1 MLAVIFQDPT
11 NLKTLIYILAFTCL
25 TNTCY
30 SQNQERTVFI
40 YNVGFGGLTSGIGA
54 VINKP
59 KGANWKKHFAKGF
72 WQGSI
77 GGLLNYSS
85 KKTLYL
91 NNLNQNKAFFWPAKI
106 LHCAG
111 TSIMQNASLNQPFL
125 ENWYLDYGLVR
136 VDFAIHNKDKFK
148 VRLLPAGIY
157 ATIAASRFGKFDLEN
172 TLITGQIVFSNK
184 EMIRYS
190 NGNTTTGVSFGR
202 ALAFTNNKQ
211 VYPNP
216 YRSLAH
222 EIVHQF
228 QYNDYQIFTTWLAP
242 FGQKIKSKSIKT
254 IFTKYVYPDIP
265 FTIISYNL
273 AGRYVN
279 PHYFRNFYE
288 FEAERFSTNSYV
300 PR

>member
-1 MLAVIFQDPT
+1 MF
-11 NLKTLIYILAFTCL
+11 F
-25 TNTCY
+25 
-30 SQNQERTVFI
+30 

-59 KGANWKKHFAKGF
+59 KGANWKRYFVKGF
-72 WQGSI
+72 WQGSV
-77 GGLLNYSS
+77 GGVINYSG

-106 LHCAG
+106 LNSAG
-111 TSIMQNASLNQPFL
+111 TSIMQNASLNELFL

-136 VDFAIHNKDKFK
+136 VDFAIHNKNKFK

-157 ATIAASRFGKFDLEN
+157 ATIAASRFGKFDLET
-172 TLITGQIVFSNK
+172 TLATGQIVFSNK
-184 EMIRYS
+184 EMLRYS

-202 ALAFTNNKQ
+202 ALAFVNNSQ
-211 VYPNP
+211 VYPNM
-216 YRSLAH
+216 YRALAH

-228 QYNDYQIFTTWLAP
+228 QYNDYQIFTTWLSP
-242 FGQKIKSKSIKT
+242 LGQKVKSKTIKT
-254 IFTKYVYPDIP
+254 IFTKYVYPDVP
-265 FTIISYNL
+265 FTLISYNL
-273 AGRYVN
+273 AGRYAN

-288 FEAERFSTNSYV
+288 FEAERFSTNNYV

>member
-1 MLAVIFQDPT
+1 M
-11 NLKTLIYILAFTCL
+11 KTLFFILAFCCSTKTCF
-25 TNTCY
+25 
-30 SQNQERTVFI
+30 SQSQERTVFI
-40 YNVGFGGLTSGIGA
+40 YNVGFGSLTSAIGA

-59 KGANWKKHFAKGF
+59 KGTNWKKHFVKGF

-77 GGLLNYSS
+77 GGLINYSS

-106 LHCAG
+106 LNSAG

-136 VDFAIHNKDKFK
+136 VDFAIHDKEKFK

-157 ATIAASRFGKFDLEN
+157 ATIAASRLGQFDLEN
-172 TLITGQIVFSNK
+172 TLVTGQIVFSSK
-184 EMIRYS
+184 ELLRYP
-190 NGNTTTGVSFGR
+190 NGNTEIGYSFGR
-202 ALAFTNNKQ
+202 GLVFVNNTQ
-211 VYPNP
+211 VYFNK
-216 YRSLAH
+216 YKLLTH

-228 QYNDYQIFTTWLAP
+228 QYNDNQIFTTWLNP
-242 FGQKIKSKSIKT
+242 IGQKIKSKTLKT
-254 IFTKYVYPDIP
+254 IFKKYVYPDLP
-265 FTIISYNL
+265 FSLITYNL
-273 AGRYVN
+273 AGHYSY

>member
-1 MLAVIFQDPT
+1 MKKFL
-11 NLKTLIYILAFTCL
+11 LILSFCILTI
-25 TNTCY
+25 TCY
-30 SQNQERTVFI
+30 SQAQERTVFF

-59 KGANWKKHFAKGF
+59 KGTNWKKYFVKGF
-72 WQGSI
+72 WQGSV

-91 NNLNQNKAFFWPAKI
+91 NNSNKSKAFFWPAKI
-106 LHCAG
+106 LNSAG
-111 TSIMQNASLNQPFL
+111 TSIMQNASLNEPFL

-136 VDFAIHNKDKFK
+136 VDFALHNKNKFK

-172 TLITGQIVFSNK
+172 TLATGQIVFSNK
-184 EMIRYS
+184 EMLRYS

-211 VYPNP
+211 VFPNP
-216 YRSLAH
+216 YRILAH

-228 QYNDYQIFTTWLAP
+228 QYNDYQIFTTWLNP
-242 FGQKIKSKSIKT
+242 LGQKVKSKTIKSV
-254 IFTKYVYPDIP
+254 FTKYVYPDIP

-273 AGRYVN
+273 AGRYAN

>member
-1 MLAVIFQDPT
+1 
-11 NLKTLIYILAFTCL
+11 LKSFLLILSLICL

-30 SQNQERTVFI
+30 SQRQERAIFI

-59 KGANWKKHFAKGF
+59 KGANWKKHFVKGL

-77 GGLLNYSS
+77 GGLINYSS

-91 NNLNQNKAFFWPAKI
+91 NNKYQNKAFFWPAKI
-106 LHCAG
+106 LHSVG

-125 ENWYLDYGLVR
+125 EYWNLDYGLVR
-136 VDFAIHNKDKFK
+136 VDFAIHNKKHFR

-157 ATIAASRFGKFDLEN
+157 ATIAASRLGKFDLEN
-172 TLITGQIVFSNK
+172 TLATGQIVFSRKNL
-184 EMIRYS
+184 MTYT
-190 NGNTTTGVSFGR
+190 NGNTAAGTSFGR
-202 ALAFTNNKQ
+202 GLVFVNNNQ
-211 VYPNP
+211 VYPNK
-216 YRSLAH
+216 YRLLAH

-228 QYNDYQIFTTWLAP
+228 QYNDYQIFTTWLEP
-242 FGQKIKSKSIKT
+242 LGQKIKSKSIKT

-265 FTIISYNL
+265 FTLISYNL
-273 AGRYVN
+273 AGRYAA

>member
-1 MLAVIFQDPT
+1 MKSFL
-11 NLKTLIYILAFTCL
+11 LIISLSCL
-25 TNTCY
+25 TNICF
-30 SQNQERTVFI
+30 SQRQERTVI
-40 YNVGFGGLTSGIGA
+40 VYNVGFGGLTSGIGA

-59 KGANWKKHFAKGF
+59 KGANWKKHFVKGF
-72 WQGSI
+72 WQGSV
-77 GGLLNYSS
+77 GGLINYSS

-91 NNLNQNKAFFWPAKI
+91 NNRYQSKAFFWPAKI
-106 LHCAG
+106 LHSAG

-125 ENWYLDYGLVR
+125 EYWNIDYGLVR
-136 VDFAIHNKDKFK
+136 VDFAIHNKKHFS

-157 ATIAASRFGKFDLEN
+157 ATIAASSFGKFDLEN
-172 TLITGQIVFSNK
+172 TLLTGHIVFSNK
-184 EMIRYS
+184 QLLRYS
-190 NGNTTTGVSFGR
+190 NGNTTAGVSFGR

-216 YRSLAH
+216 FRILAH

-228 QYNDYQIFTTWLAP
+228 QYNDYQILTTWLEP
-242 FGQKIKSKSIKT
+242 LGQRIKSKTIKT
-254 IFTKYVYPDIP
+254 IFTRYVYPDIP
-265 FTIISYNL
+265 FTLISYNL
-273 AGRYVN
+273 AGRYAN

>member
-25 TNTCY
+25 TITCY

-59 KGANWKKHFAKGF
+59 KGANWKKHFVKGF

-77 GGLLNYSS
+77 GGLINYSS

-157 ATIAASRFGKFDLEN
+157 ATIAASRYGKFDLEN
-172 TLITGQIVFSNK
+172 TLATGHIVFSSK
-184 EMIRYS
+184 EMLRYP
-190 NGNTTTGVSFGR
+190 NGNTEIGISFGR
-202 ALAFTNNKQ
+202 GLVFVNNSQ
-211 VYPNP
+211 LYPNK
-216 YRSLAH
+216 YKLLGH

-228 QYNDYQIFTTWLAP
+228 QYNDYQIFTTWLNP
-242 FGQKIKSKSIKT
+242 LGQKIKSKTLKT
-254 IFTKYVYPDIP
+254 IFTKYIYPDIP
-265 FTIISYNL
+265 FTLVSYNL
-273 AGRYVN
+273 AGHYKS

-288 FEAERFSTNSYV
+288 FEAERFSTNSSV

>member
-1 MLAVIFQDPT
+1 LAVIFQDPS

-25 TNTCY
+25 SKTCY
-30 SQNQERTVFI
+30 SQKQERTLFF

-59 KGANWKKHFAKGF
+59 KGTNSKKYFVKGF
-72 WQGSI
+72 WQGSV
-77 GGLLNYSS
+77 GGLINYSS

-91 NNLNQNKAFFWPAKI
+91 NNLNQNRAFFWPAKI
-106 LHCAG
+106 LNSAG

-125 ENWYLDYGLVR
+125 ENWYLDYGLLR

-157 ATIAASRFGKFDLEN
+157 ATIAASRLGKFDLEN
-172 TLITGQIVFSNK
+172 TLATGQIVFSNK
-184 EMIRYS
+184 NLFRFRNY
-190 NGNTTTGVSFGR
+190 NTQIGYSFGR
-202 ALAFTNNKQ
+202 GLVFVNNILA
-211 VYPNP
+211 YPYP
-216 YRSLAH
+216 YKLLAH

-228 QYNDYQIFTTWLAP
+228 QYNDNQIFTTWLNP
-242 FGQKIKSKSIKT
+242 IGQKIKSKTLKT
-254 IFTKYVYPDIP
+254 IFTKYVYPDLP
-265 FTIISYNL
+265 FSLITYNL
-273 AGRYVN
+273 AGHYAN